1 MPMVCPHVLSLL
13 NVKEVNKSSGS
24 IFPMTLL
31 CALTKKERR
40 NVKEIPSKMLNEI
53 SFTYTLVISYLY

>member
-31 CALTKKERR
+31 CALTKKERM
-40 NVKEIPSKMLNEI
+40 NVKEIPSKMLSKI
-53 SFTYTLVISYLY
+53 